1 MGGETRVPL
10 PVIPR
15 ALADERLSSWL
26 ARMAA
31 IYLVSPGELVAHIG
45 LRAKRIHDLDL
56 DPHADDIARLV
67 IATGVSAPRLSR
79 MTFRDAPASLRG
91 FINIESEEICPSCV
105 DEARPGG
112 SPRLREWTYPFALW
126 CAKHG
131 RRLKSADIGGVAVL
145 GDETFARRG
154 AKYWRALAMG
164 ADETTPAAASVLK
177 LLLTP
182 FRSPSP
188 AAPWELAGASPRMRA
203 DLQKEPAEAYS
214 RLALSCV
221 APEYDS
227 AVAIYDRQLP
237 QEFHGLASARAV
249 ERRAIAIGLGR
260 TIAYPV
266 EAAVSILR
274 RCDDFGRRRVEESL
288 AAWPSHLRA
297 AIDRER
303 RHLRRNAA
311 LTPWRR
317 QVGGD
322 RMPRTAPKPSSG
334 DRFDHFARRLVAE
347 HEASLRHLPVKERL
361 DRLQAL
367 AQAELED
374 FRRRAAPARRDPA
387 GARDRADA

>member
-1 MGGETRVPL
+1 
-10 PVIPR
+10 
-15 ALADERLSSWL
+15 
-26 ARMAA
+26 MAG
-31 IYLVSPGELVAHIG
+31 IYLVSTEELLAHIG

-56 DPHADDIARLV
+56 DPNADDIARLAV
-67 IATGVSAPRLSR
+67 ATGVSAPRLSR

-91 FINIESEEICPSCV
+91 FINVESEEICPSCV

-131 RRLKSADIGGVAVL
+131 RSLKSADIGGVGVL
-145 GDETFARRG
+145 DDEASARRG
-154 AKYWRALAMG
+154 ARFWRALAMG
-164 ADETTPAAASVLK
+164 ADETTPTAAAVLN

-182 FRSPSP
+182 CRSPSP

-203 DLQKEPAEAYS
+203 DLQREPVQAYS
-214 RLALSCV
+214 RLVLSCV
-221 APEYDS
+221 VPEYDS
-227 AVAIYDRQLP
+227 AVAIYDRPLP

-274 RCDDFGRRRVEESL
+274 GCDDFGRRRVEESL
-288 AAWPSHLRA
+288 AAWPAHLRA
-297 AIDRER
+297 AIDRGR
-303 RHLRRNAA
+303 RRFRREAA
-311 LTPWRR
+311 LMPWRR
-317 QVGGD
+317 RIGAD
-322 RMPRTAPKPSSG
+322 RVLRSATRPGSG
-334 DRFDHFARRLVAE
+334 DRFDHFACRLVAE
-347 HEASLRHLPVKERL
+347 HEASLRHLPVEERL

-374 FRRRAAPARRDPA
+374 FRRRAAPARRGPA

>member
-1 MGGETRVPL
+1 
-10 PVIPR
+10 
-15 ALADERLSSWL
+15 
-26 ARMAA
+26 MAG
-31 IYLVSPGELVAHIG
+31 IYLVSTEELLAHIG

-56 DPHADDIARLV
+56 DPNADDIARLAV
-67 IATGVSAPRLSR
+67 ATGVSAPRLSR

-91 FINIESEEICPSCV
+91 FINVESEEICPSCV
-105 DEARPGG
+105 DEARPGV

-131 RRLKSADIGGVAVL
+131 RSLKSADIGGVGVL
-145 GDETFARRG
+145 DDEASARRG
-154 AKYWRALAMG
+154 ARFWRALAMG
-164 ADETTPAAASVLK
+164 ADETTPTAAAVLN

-182 FRSPSP
+182 CRSPSP
-188 AAPWELAGASPRMRA
+188 AAPWELAGASPRMRVE
-203 DLQKEPAEAYS
+203 LQREPAETYP

-221 APEYDS
+221 VPEYDS

-274 RCDDFGRRRVEESL
+274 GCDDFGRRRIEENL
-288 AAWPSHLRA
+288 AAWPAHLRT
-297 AIDRER
+297 AIDHAR
-303 RHLRRNAA
+303 RRVRRNAA

-322 RMPRTAPKPSSG
+322 RMPRTAPKPRSG

-347 HEASLRHLPVKERL
+347 HEASLRHLPVEERL

-374 FRRRAAPARRDPA
+374 FRRRAAPARRGPA

>member
-45 LRAKRIHDLDL
+45 LCAKRIHDLDL
-56 DPHADDIARLV
+56 NPHADDIARLV

-91 FINIESEEICPSCV
+91 FINVESEEICPSCV
-105 DEARPGG
+105 DEARPGV
-112 SPRLREWTYPFALW
+112 SPRLREWTYPFAFW

-131 RRLKSADIGGVAVL
+131 RRLKSADIGGVGVL
-145 GDETFARRG
+145 GDEASARRG
-154 AKYWRALAMG
+154 AGFWRALAMG
-164 ADETTPAAASVLK
+164 ADETTPTAAAVLN

-182 FRSPSP
+182 CRSPSP

-203 DLQKEPAEAYS
+203 ELQREPAQAYP

-221 APEYDS
+221 VPEYDS

-249 ERRAIAIGLGR
+249 ERRAVAIGLGR
-260 TIAYPV
+260 TIAHPV
-266 EAAVSILR
+266 EAAVSILW

-288 AAWPSHLRA
+288 AAWPAHLRA
-297 AIDRER
+297 AIDRAR
-303 RHLRRNAA
+303 RRFRRKAA
-311 LTPWRR
+311 LMPWRR
-317 QVGGD
+317 RIGAD
-322 RMPRTAPKPSSG
+322 RVLGSATTPGPG
-334 DRFDHFARRLVAE
+334 DRFDHFACRLVAE
-347 HEASLRHLPVKERL
+347 HEASLRHLPVEERL

-374 FRRRAAPARRDPA
+374 FRRRAAPARRGPA
-387 GARDRADA
+387 GARDRANA

>member
-1 MGGETRVPL
+1 MAAETGVPL
-10 PVIPR
+10 PVFR
-15 ALADERLSSWL
+15 RLWPTNACPPGSLGW
-26 ARMAA
+26 RG

-45 LRAKRIHDLDL
+45 LRTKRIHDLDL

-67 IATGVSAPRLSR
+67 VATGVSAPRLLR

-91 FINIESEEICPSCV
+91 FINVESEEICPSCV

-131 RRLKSADIGGVAVL
+131 RRLKSADIGGVGVL
-145 GDETFARRG
+145 GDEASARRG
-154 AKYWRALAMG
+154 ARFWRALAMG
-164 ADETTPAAASVLK
+164 ADETTPTAAAVLN

-182 FRSPSP
+182 CRSPSP

-203 DLQKEPAEAYS
+203 ELQKEPVQAYS

-221 APEYDS
+221 VPEYDS

-249 ERRAIAIGLGR
+249 ERRAVAIGLGR

-274 RCDDFGRRRVEESL
+274 RCDDFGRRGVEESL
-288 AAWPSHLRA
+288 AAWPAHLRT
-297 AIDRER
+297 AIDRAR
-303 RHLRRNAA
+303 RRFRRKAA
-311 LTPWRR
+311 LMPWRR
-317 QVGGD
+317 RIGAD
-322 RMPRTAPKPSSG
+322 RMLGSATRPGSG
-334 DRFDHFARRLVAE
+334 DRFDHFACRLVAE
-347 HEASLRHLPVKERL
+347 HEASLRHLPVEERL

-374 FRRRAAPARRDPA
+374 FRRRAAPARRGPA

>member
-1 MGGETRVPL
+1 M
-10 PVIPR
+10 PVIPK

-26 ARMAA
+26 ARMAG

-45 LRAKRIHDLDL
+45 LRTKRMHDLDL
-56 DPHADDIARLV
+56 DPRADDIARLV
-67 IATGVSAPRLSR
+67 AATGVSAPQLLR

-91 FINIESEEICPSCV
+91 FINIESEEVCPSCV
-105 DEARPGG
+105 DEARPGV
-112 SPRLREWTYPFALW
+112 SPRLWEWTYPFALW

-131 RRLKSADIGGVAVL
+131 RRLKSADIGGVGVL
-145 GDETFARRG
+145 GDEASAGRG
-154 AKYWRALAMG
+154 AGFWRALAMG
-164 ADETTPAAASVLK
+164 ADETTPTAAAVLN

-182 FRSPSP
+182 CRSPSP
-188 AAPWELAGASPRMRA
+188 AAPWELAGASPRMRVE
-203 DLQKEPAEAYS
+203 LQREPAETYP

-221 APEYDS
+221 VPEYDS
-227 AVAIYDRQLP
+227 AVAIYDRRLP

-249 ERRAIAIGLGR
+249 ERRAVAIGLGR

-274 RCDDFGRRRVEESL
+274 GCDDFGRRRIEENL
-288 AAWPSHLRA
+288 AAWPAHLRT
-297 AIDRER
+297 AIDHAR
-303 RHLRRNAA
+303 RRVRRNAA

-322 RMPRTAPKPSSG
+322 RMPRTAPKPRSG

-347 HEASLRHLPVKERL
+347 HEASLRHLPVEERL

>member
-1 MGGETRVPL
+1 M
-10 PVIPR
+10 PVIPK

-45 LRAKRIHDLDL
+45 LRTKRMHDLDL
-56 DPHADDIARLV
+56 DPRADDIARLV

-91 FINIESEEICPSCV
+91 FINVESEEVCPSCV
-105 DEARPGG
+105 DEARPGV
-112 SPRLREWTYPFALW
+112 SPRLWEWTYPFALW

-131 RRLKSADIGGVAVL
+131 RRLKSADIGGVGVL
-145 GDETFARRG
+145 GDEASARRG
-154 AKYWRALAMG
+154 AGFWRALAMG
-164 ADETTPAAASVLK
+164 ADETTPTAATVLN

-182 FRSPSP
+182 CRSPSP
-188 AAPWELAGASPRMRA
+188 AAPWELAGASPRMRVE
-203 DLQKEPAEAYS
+203 LQREPAETYP

-221 APEYDS
+221 VPEYDS
-227 AVAIYDRQLP
+227 AVAIYDRRLP
-237 QEFHGLASARAV
+237 QEFLGLASARAV
-249 ERRAIAIGLGR
+249 ERRAVAIGLGR
-260 TIAYPV
+260 TIDYPV

-274 RCDDFGRRRVEESL
+274 GCDDFGRRRIEENL
-288 AAWPSHLRA
+288 AAWPAHLRT
-297 AIDRER
+297 AIDHAR
-303 RHLRRNAA
+303 RRVRRNAA

-322 RMPRTAPKPSSG
+322 RMPRTAPKPRSG

-347 HEASLRHLPVKERL
+347 HEASLRHLPVEERL

-374 FRRRAAPARRDPA
+374 FRRRAAPARRGPA

>member
-1 MGGETRVPL
+1 MGGETGVPL

-26 ARMAA
+26 ARMAG
-31 IYLVSPGELVAHIG
+31 IYLVSTEELLAHIG

-56 DPHADDIARLV
+56 DPNADDIARLAV
-67 IATGVSAPRLSR
+67 ATGVSAPRLSR

-91 FINIESEEICPSCV
+91 FINVESEEICPSCV

-131 RRLKSADIGGVAVL
+131 RSLKSADIGGVGVL
-145 GDETFARRG
+145 DDEASARRG
-154 AKYWRALAMG
+154 ARFWRALAMG
-164 ADETTPAAASVLK
+164 ADETTPTAAAVLN

-182 FRSPSP
+182 CRSPSP

-203 DLQKEPAEAYS
+203 DLQREPVQAYS
-214 RLALSCV
+214 RLVLSCV
-221 APEYDS
+221 VPEYDS

-237 QEFHGLASARAV
+237 REFHGLASARAV

-274 RCDDFGRRRVEESL
+274 GCDDFGRRRVEESL
-288 AAWPSHLRA
+288 AAWPAHLRA
-297 AIDRER
+297 AIDRGR
-303 RHLRRNAA
+303 RRFRREAA
-311 LTPWRR
+311 LMPWRR
-317 QVGGD
+317 RIGAD
-322 RMPRTAPKPSSG
+322 RVLRSATRPGSG
-334 DRFDHFARRLVAE
+334 DRFDHFACRLVAE
-347 HEASLRHLPVKERL
+347 HEASLRHLPVEERL

-374 FRRRAAPARRDPA
+374 FRRRAAPARRGPA

>member
-1 MGGETRVPL
+1 L
-10 PVIPR
+10 PVIPK

-26 ARMAA
+26 ARMAG

-45 LRAKRIHDLDL
+45 LRTKRMHDLDL
-56 DPHADDIARLV
+56 DPRADDIARLV
-67 IATGVSAPRLSR
+67 AATGVSAPQLLR

-91 FINIESEEICPSCV
+91 FINIESEEVCPSCV
-105 DEARPGG
+105 DEARPGV
-112 SPRLREWTYPFALW
+112 SPRLWEWTYPFALW

-131 RRLKSADIGGVAVL
+131 RRLKSADIGGVGVL
-145 GDETFARRG
+145 GDEASARRG
-154 AKYWRALAMG
+154 AGFWRALAMG
-164 ADETTPAAASVLK
+164 ADETTPTAAAVLN

-182 FRSPSP
+182 CRSPSP
-188 AAPWELAGASPRMRA
+188 AAPWELAGASPRMRVE
-203 DLQKEPAEAYS
+203 LQREPAETYP

-221 APEYDS
+221 VPEYDS
-227 AVAIYDRQLP
+227 AVAIYDRRLP
-237 QEFHGLASARAV
+237 QEFLGLASARAV
-249 ERRAIAIGLGR
+249 ERRAVAIGLGR

-274 RCDDFGRRRVEESL
+274 GCDDFGRGRIEENL
-288 AAWPSHLRA
+288 AAWPAHLRT
-297 AIDRER
+297 AIDHAR
-303 RHLRRNAA
+303 RRVRRNAA

-322 RMPRTAPKPSSG
+322 RMPRTAPKPRSG

-347 HEASLRHLPVKERL
+347 HEASLRHLPVEERL

>member
-1 MGGETRVPL
+1 M
-10 PVIPR
+10 PVIPK

-26 ARMAA
+26 ARMAG

-45 LRAKRIHDLDL
+45 LRTKRMHDLDL
-56 DPHADDIARLV
+56 DPRADDIARLV
-67 IATGVSAPRLSR
+67 AATGVSAPQLLR

-91 FINIESEEICPSCV
+91 FINIESEEVCPSCV
-105 DEARPGG
+105 DEARPGV
-112 SPRLREWTYPFALW
+112 SPRLWEWTYPFALW

-131 RRLKSADIGGVAVL
+131 RRLKSADIGGVGVL
-145 GDETFARRG
+145 GDEASARRG
-154 AKYWRALAMG
+154 AGFWRALAMG
-164 ADETTPAAASVLK
+164 ADETTPTAAAVLN

-182 FRSPSP
+182 CRSPSP
-188 AAPWELAGASPRMRA
+188 AAPWELAGASPRMRVE
-203 DLQKEPAEAYS
+203 LQREPAETYP

-221 APEYDS
+221 VPEYDS
-227 AVAIYDRQLP
+227 AVAIYDRRLP
-237 QEFHGLASARAV
+237 QEFLGLASARAV
-249 ERRAIAIGLGR
+249 ERRAVAIGLGR

-274 RCDDFGRRRVEESL
+274 GCDDFGRRRIEENL
-288 AAWPSHLRA
+288 AAWPAHLRT
-297 AIDRER
+297 AIDHAR
-303 RHLRRNAA
+303 RRVRRNAA

-322 RMPRTAPKPSSG
+322 RMPRTAPKPRSG

-347 HEASLRHLPVKERL
+347 HEASLRHLPVEERL

-374 FRRRAAPARRDPA
+374 FRRRAAPARRGPA